1 MQSVDLSQL
10 SSVQTLNNGCTKP
23 NAIVDFSNIIDRF
36 SSRLRAVSKTH
47 IGDKAKK
54 YNDRSNGKNNLDGI
68 QGGNATSIRNIVTK
82 VVASFPAFADQDRHL
97 RSKRRSYQTR
107 GKRSRFGGFKV
118 RSTDAA
124 LVEVVRGSLQYV
136 KSDVKPDVAEDLGLV
151 DSYYL

>member
-1 MQSVDLSQL
+1 MQEVDLSQL
-10 SSVQTLNNGCTKP
+10 SFATLNNGCIKP
-23 NAIVDFSNIIDRF
+23 NAIVNFNNITDRF

-68 QGGNATSIRNIVTK
+68 QGGSTTSIRNTVTK
-82 VVASFPAFADQDRHL
+82 VVASFPAFTGQDRHL
-97 RSKRRSYQTR
+97 RSKRRSYETR
-107 GKRSRFGGFKV
+107 GKRSRLGGFKF

-124 LVEVVRGSLQYV
+124 LVEVVRESLQYV
-136 KSDVKPDVAEDLGLV
+136 KLDVKPDVAKDLGLV

>member
-1 MQSVDLSQL
+1 MQEVDLSQL
-10 SSVQTLNNGCTKP
+10 SFVTLNNRCTKP

-54 YNDRSNGKNNLDGI
+54 CNDRSNGKNNLDGI
-68 QGGNATSIRNIVTK
+68 QGGSTTSIRNTVTK
-82 VVASFPAFADQDRHL
+82 VVASFPAFTDQDRHL
-97 RSKRRSYQTR
+97 RSKRKSYETR
-107 GKRSRFGGFKV
+107 GKRSRLGGFKV

-124 LVEVVRGSLQYV
+124 LVEVVRESLQYV
-136 KSDVKPDVAEDLGLV
+136 KLDVKPDVAKDLGLV